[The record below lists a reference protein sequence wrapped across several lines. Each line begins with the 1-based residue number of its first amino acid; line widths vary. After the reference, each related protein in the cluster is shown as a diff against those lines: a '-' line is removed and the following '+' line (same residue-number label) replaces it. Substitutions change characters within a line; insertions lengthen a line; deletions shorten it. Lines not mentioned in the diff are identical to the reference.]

1 MKRFYFG
8 LALLLALLAAGI
20 GTTLGILR
28 GHEPVVTEL
37 ALGSKAALLEDWS
50 QAGQRIERAQ
60 SRWEQYWKFSASLAD
75 HGPMEEIDGLFAQL
89 EVYLDVRDPVLV
101 AAACAELSRQV
112 EAISD
117 AHELN
122 WWSLL

>member
-50 QAGQRIERAQ
+50 QAGQRIEKAQ

-75 HGPMEEIDGLFAQL
+75 HGPMEQIDGLFAQL
-89 EVYLDVRDPVLV
+89 EVYLEVRDPVLV